1 MRRMIY
7 TARDTGERFS
17 EKGLSH
23 SRQEKVLLKVYPEET
38 RQKILGF
45 GGAFTDTAAM
55 ALFHMNKD
63 MQESAINAY
72 FNPETGLSY
81 NMGRVPI
88 GCCDF
93 STVEYSHA
101 EVPEDKELSFFSIEQ
116 DKRGIIPLLREAKRI
131 IEKSSSKEELLLYA
145 LPWSPPGWMK
155 TNGQMNWG
163 GRLCREYYE
172 TMAAYLIKFIEAY
185 EKEGIQIWGIAAQ
198 NEPIEIQRWA
208 SCEYSGEEEK
218 IFLKNYLIPALE
230 KSGYQDRKILCWEC
244 NKDFMR
250 ERAEEILSDQ
260 QLAQKVFGVAFH
272 WYSGD
277 YFEELER
284 THCKYP
290 EIQLLATECCV
301 VMPENLKEW
310 SVGERYAHDMIGDF
324 NNWTCA
330 WMDWNLFL
338 DRHSG
343 PQIAGNPCAAP
354 IILDEKKQEMI
365 LMSSYYY
372 IGHFSRYIKR
382 GARNLR
388 TATDEEAAMKGLECC
403 AFLNPDG
410 EMAVV
415 MMNTSEE
422 GMEGCVQAGE
432 EMFWVE
438 LGAHSIG
445 TILI

>member
-7 TARDTGERFS
+7 TARDTGERFF

-23 SRQEKVLLKVYPEET
+23 SRQEKVLLRIYPEET

-63 MQESAINAY
+63 MQESALNAY
-72 FNPETGLSY
+72 FNSETGLSY

-93 STVEYSHA
+93 STIEYSHA

-116 DKRGIIPLLREAKRI
+116 DKRGIIPLIREAKRI

-163 GRLCREYYE
+163 GRLCQEYYE

-185 EKEGIQIWGIAAQ
+185 EKEEIQIWGIAAQ

-277 YFEELER
+277 YFEEDR
-284 THCKYP
+284 KS
-290 EIQLLATECCV
+290 V
-301 VMPENLKEW
+301 V
-310 SVGERYAHDMIGDF
+310 
-324 NNWTCA
+324 
-330 WMDWNLFL
+330 
-338 DRHSG
+338 
-343 PQIAGNPCAAP
+343 
-354 IILDEKKQEMI
+354 
-365 LMSSYYY
+365 
-372 IGHFSRYIKR
+372 
-382 GARNLR
+382 
-388 TATDEEAAMKGLECC
+388 
-403 AFLNPDG
+403 
-410 EMAVV
+410 
-415 MMNTSEE
+415 
-422 GMEGCVQAGE
+422 
-432 EMFWVE
+432 
-438 LGAHSIG
+438 
-445 TILI
+445 